1 MKSNK
6 QRRAE
11 IKAHRLGRA
20 ARSEAQMRAPDQRRD
35 LILRATGME
44 PADLGVLG
52 LYNNT
57 YGPLP
62 GHYLDRAFSCRDC
75 GAEEVWTARQQKW
88 WYEIVHGSIESRAV
102 RCLAC
107 RRARRAGLAPS
118 RKGEGANR
126 LGEMSE
132 RLRGLAG
139 SAPTEASRAEA
150 DAALESKWWS
160 LRVLAIAALGRWGT
174 AADIARLCAFVDA
187 PRSRWDLWRIEGAG
201 AAVKALAGC
210 LRHPEDDGWAIE
222 VCLRGH
228 GGPWSWREFLSAI
241 PADRIAAFA
250 KEEFARRDGDA
261 DRLLR
266 LLALMHCIGRAPSPT
281 QMGIVRTHA
290 CKDVRLWTRHFPPE
304 VA

>member
-20 ARSEAQMRAPDQRRD
+20 ARREAQMRAPDRRRD
-35 LILRATGME
+35 LLLHATGME
-44 PADLGVLG
+44 PADRGVLG
-52 LYNNT
+52 HYNNT

-62 GHYLDRAFSCRDC
+62 EHYLDRAFTCRDC
-75 GAEEVWTARQQKW
+75 GAEEIWTARQQKW

-107 RRARRAGLAPS
+107 RRARRAAQAAS
-118 RKGEGANR
+118 REGEGANR
-126 LGEMSE
+126 LGEMSA
-132 RLRGLAG
+132 RLRDLAN
-139 SAPTEASRAEA
+139 SAPTAASRVEV

-160 LRVLAIAALGRWGT
+160 QRVLAIAALGRWGT

-187 PRSRWDLWRIEGAG
+187 PRSRWDLWQIEGAG

-222 VCLRGH
+222 ACVRGH
-228 GGPWSWREFLSAI
+228 GGPWSWREFLSEI
-241 PADRIAAFA
+241 PADRIAARA
-250 KEEFARRDGDA
+250 KEEFARCDGDA

-266 LLALMHCIGRAPSPT
+266 LLALMRCIGQSLSPT
-281 QMGIVRTHA
+281 QMSIVRTHA
-290 CKDVRLWTRHFPPE
+290 CKDVRLWARHFPSE